1 MLDIV
6 QVCPYIID
14 MTKVRMQRFV
24 IWVKL
29 NEVGDVASVQAQD
42 NGTFETVNLDL
53 SHAPEFVADRIALLK
68 LTDVNKREKGELI
81 GRRLANDV
89 LIVYLNYDE
98 YQQIKEEC
106 K

>member
-6 QVCPYIID
+6 QASPYIVD
-14 MTKVRMQRFV
+14 MTKVRMHRFI

-29 NEVGDVASVQAQD
+29 DDTGDVISVQAQD
-42 NGTFETVNLDL
+42 NDTFNTIDLDL
-53 SHAPEFVADRIALLK
+53 SCAPEFVADRIALLK
-68 LTDVNKREKGELI
+68 LTDVNKRKKGELI

-89 LIVYLNYDE
+89 LIIYLNYDE
-98 YQQIKEEC
+98 YKQIKKEC

>member
-24 IWVKL
+24 IWVRL
-29 NEVGDVASVQAQD
+29 NEVGDVVSVQAQD
-42 NGTFETVNLDL
+42 NGTFETINLDL
-53 SHAPEFVADRIALLK
+53 SRAPEFVADRIALLK

>member
-29 NEVGDVASVQAQD
+29 NGVGDVVSVQAQD
-42 NGTFETVNLDL
+42 NDTFEAIDLDL
-53 SHAPEFVADRIALLK
+53 SCAPDFVADRIALLK

-89 LIVYLNYDE
+89 LIVYLTYDE

>member
-24 IWVKL
+24 IWVRL
-29 NEVGDVASVQAQD
+29 NEVGDVVSVQAQD
-42 NGTFETVNLDL
+42 NGTFETTDIDL
-53 SHAPEFVADRIALLK
+53 SRAPEFVADRIALLK

>member
-24 IWVKL
+24 IWVRL
-29 NEVGDVASVQAQD
+29 NEVGDVVSVQAQD
-42 NGTFETVNLDL
+42 NGTFETTDIDL
-53 SHAPEFVADRIALLK
+53 SRAPEFVADRIALLK

-89 LIVYLNYDE
+89 LIVYLDYDE

>member
-29 NEVGDVASVQAQD
+29 NDVGDVDSVQAQD
-42 NGTFETVNLDL
+42 NDTFEAIDLDL
-53 SHAPEFVADRIALLK
+53 SCAPDFVADRIALLK

-89 LIVYLNYDE
+89 LIVYLTYDE
-98 YQQIKEEC
+98 YKQIKEEC